1 MIYHN
6 VFQFKYWENE
16 DLLKLDVR
24 VYLFL
29 FVISVHWV
37 VIKVFILVSMNPV
50 EYWYLYHIKYQEISF
65 TELMIKYNTNV
76 FSPSTLSSP
85 SGTANMNWF
94 LGITEYSFVL
104 GGNA

>member
-29 FVISVHWV
+29 FIISLHWV

-50 EYWYLYHIKYQEISF
+50 EYWYLYHIKYQEISS
-65 TELMIKYNTNV
+65 TELMIKYNWQMCFHHPHSLAPLAQQIWTGSLV
-76 FSPSTLSSP
+76 
-85 SGTANMNWF
+85 
-94 LGITEYSFVL
+94 
-104 GGNA
+104 